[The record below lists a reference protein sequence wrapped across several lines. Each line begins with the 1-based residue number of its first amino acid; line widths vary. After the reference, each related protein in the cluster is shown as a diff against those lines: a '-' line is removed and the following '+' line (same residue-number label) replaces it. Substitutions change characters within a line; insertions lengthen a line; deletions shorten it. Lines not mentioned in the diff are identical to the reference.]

1 MIPYSR
7 QFISQNDIKNVT
19 KVLKSKFITQGKK
32 VEEFENRLSEYCN
45 AKFAVTANSATS
57 ALHIACISL
66 DLKKMIIYGLFLIL
80 LLQAQIVLYIVVQ
93 S

>member
-45 AKFAVTANSATS
+45 AKFAVTANSN
-57 ALHIACISL
+57 
-66 DLKKMIIYGLFLIL
+66 
-80 LLQAQIVLYIVVQ
+80 
-93 S
+93 

>member
-32 VEEFENRLSEYCN
+32 VEEFENRLSN
-45 AKFAVTANSATS
+45 
-57 ALHIACISL
+57 IA
-66 DLKKMIIYGLFLIL
+66 MQN
-80 LLQAQIVLYIVVQ
+80 LQSQQIVQLVLCI
-93 S
+93 